1 MGSKGREAEGARKMR
16 KGILIDFLI
25 PGVIL
30 GILTIVF
37 RVTNLDTAIEGL
49 FYSPEKGWF
58 MGNANPWQVLYRYGN
73 VPGLALASAGV
84 VGFVVGFFYH
94 KARKYRKA
102 ALFLGLV
109 MVLGPGLV
117 VNTAF
122 KHYWGRPRPRQI
134 QEFGGSAPYLPLW
147 QKGVPGEG
155 KSFPSGH
162 ASVAFY
168 LFTPFFFLRETSKKR
183 AVLFLALGVS
193 YGVLMGMA
201 RMVQGGHFPSD
212 VVWAG
217 GFTYLT
223 GLALS
228 CLFRF
233 DKRAMI
239 PPRSSSERCR

>member
-1 MGSKGREAEGARKMR
+1 MLSL
-16 KGILIDFLI
+16 IL
-25 PGVIL
+25 V
-30 GILTIVF
+30 ILTILF
-37 RVTNLDTAIEGL
+37 SVTNCDVAIERL

-58 MGNANPWQVLYRYGN
+58 MRNANPWHALYQYGN
-73 VPGLALASAGV
+73 FPGLALASAGLLGV
-84 VGFVVGFFYH
+84 VVSFFYR
-94 KARKYRKA
+94 KAVKYRKA
-102 ALFLGLV
+102 ALFLSLV

-117 VNTAF
+117 VNTGL

-168 LFTPFFFLRETSKKR
+168 LFTPFFILRRTAKKWAVFFLS
-183 AVLFLALGVS
+183 LGVS
-193 YGVLMGMA
+193 YGILMGIA

-223 GLALS
+223 GLVLS
-228 CLFRF
+228 CFFRF
-233 DKRAMI
+233 DKRAVI
-239 PPRSSSERCR
+239 PPRSCMTDCR